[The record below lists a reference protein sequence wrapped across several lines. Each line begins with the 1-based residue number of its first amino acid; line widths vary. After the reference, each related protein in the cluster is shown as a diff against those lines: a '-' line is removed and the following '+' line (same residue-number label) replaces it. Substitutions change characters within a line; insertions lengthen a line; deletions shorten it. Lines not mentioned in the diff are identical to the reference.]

1 MDFQIP
7 NLYPAAAEIFLAGMT
22 VLVLLLTALM
32 KRGATGMAYGMAQ
45 FSVLATGFITL
56 FALISPDFLVQQLG
70 LMFAERLHLSSL
82 GESLQSLALW
92 LSQWLG
98 ARGAPGVTFGG
109 MYLADPMANAL
120 KIFACFGTAL
130 VLLYNRRYM
139 ADRNLESAEYYLLVL
154 FVLLGIMVLIS
165 AGSLITV
172 YLGLELLSLG
182 SYALVAIDRDSSRS
196 TEAAMKYFVLGA
208 LASGLLLYGI
218 SMVYGAT
225 GTLSIIDVAR
235 ALYEGQANRTVL
247 LFGLVF
253 VVAGVCFKLGVVPF
267 HMWIPDVYQG
277 APTSITLLVASTPK
291 LAAFVMAFR
300 LLAIGM
306 WDLADQW
313 QQMLLIVGIL
323 SIILGNVA
331 AIAQSN
337 IKRMLAYS
345 GISHM
350 GFLLLGMA
358 CGVVDGE
365 RHFVYNAYASAM
377 FYSVTYLITTL
388 AGFGILLLMSRAGFD
403 AENIDDLKGLN
414 RRSSWWAA
422 MMAIVMFSMAGI
434 PFFVGFFSK
443 FFVLQSVIAADHLK
457 LAVVAVLFSL
467 IGAYYYLRV
476 VKVMFFDDATETAPI
491 AAGWGVRA
499 VLSVNVLAV
508 ALLGL
513 FPSGLMELCVI
524 VLRSS
529 I

>member
-7 NLYPAAAEIFLAGMT
+7 NFYPAIAEIFLAGMT

-32 KRGATGMAYGMAQ
+32 RRGAASMAYYLAQ
-45 FSVLATGFITL
+45 FAILATGFIT
-56 FALISPDFLVQQLG
+56 FFTS
-70 LMFAERLHLSSL
+70 
-82 GESLQSLALW
+82 GEV
-92 LSQWLG
+92 G
-98 ARGAPGVTFGG
+98 FTFGN
-109 MYLADPMANAL
+109 MYIDDSVGDLL
-120 KIFACFGTAL
+120 KVFSCFGTSL

-139 ADRNLESAEYYLLVL
+139 ADRNLETPEYYMLVM
-154 FVLLGIMVLIS
+154 FVLLGICVLIS

-235 ALYEGQANRTVL
+235 ALFEGQANRTVL

-277 APTSITLLVASTPK
+277 APTSITLLVASAPK
-291 LAAFVMAFR
+291 VAAFAMAIR

-313 QQMLLIVGIL
+313 QTMLLFVGIA
-323 SIILGNVA
+323 SIILGNLA
-331 AIAQSN
+331 AIAQTN

-350 GFLLLGMA
+350 GFLLLGFA

-365 RHFVYNAYASAM
+365 RHFVYNAYGSAM
-377 FYSVTYLITTL
+377 FYSLTYLISTL
-388 AGFGILLLMSRAGFD
+388 AGFGILLLLSRAGFE

-443 FFVLQSVIAADHLK
+443 FFILQSVISAGHWWI
-457 LAVVAVLFSL
+457 AVVAVLFSL

-476 VKVMFFDDATETAPI
+476 VKVMFFDEPTETEPI
-491 AAGWGVRA
+491 GGSWGVRT
-499 VLSVNVLAV
+499 VLSLNVLGMA
-508 ALLGL
+508 ALGL
-513 FPSGLMELCVI
+513 FPGWLMQLCVI
-524 VLRSS
+524 LLRNS

>member
-7 NLYPAAAEIFLAGMT
+7 NFYPAIAEIFLAGMT

-32 KRGATGMAYGMAQ
+32 RRGAASMAYYLAQ
-45 FSVLATGFITL
+45 FAILATGFIT
-56 FALISPDFLVQQLG
+56 FFTS
-70 LMFAERLHLSSL
+70 
-82 GESLQSLALW
+82 GEV
-92 LSQWLG
+92 G
-98 ARGAPGVTFGG
+98 FTFGN
-109 MYLADPMANAL
+109 MYIDDSVGDLL
-120 KIFACFGTAL
+120 KVFSCFGTSL

-139 ADRNLESAEYYLLVL
+139 ADRNLETPEYYMLVM
-154 FVLLGIMVLIS
+154 FVLLGICVLIS

-235 ALYEGQANRTVL
+235 ALFEGQANRTVL

-277 APTSITLLVASTPK
+277 APTSITLLVASAPK
-291 LAAFVMAFR
+291 VAAFAMAFR

-313 QQMLLIVGIL
+313 QTMLLFVGIA
-323 SIILGNVA
+323 SIILGNLA
-331 AIAQSN
+331 AIAQTN

-350 GFLLLGMA
+350 GFLLLGFA

-365 RHFVYNAYASAM
+365 RHFVYNAYGSAM
-377 FYSVTYLITTL
+377 FYSLTYLISTL
-388 AGFGILLLMSRAGFD
+388 AGFGILLLLSRAGFE

-443 FFVLQSVIAADHLK
+443 FFILQSVISAGHWWI
-457 LAVVAVLFSL
+457 AVVAVLFSL

-476 VKVMFFDDATETAPI
+476 VKVMFFDEPTETEPI
-491 AAGWGVRA
+491 GGSWGVRT
-499 VLSVNVLAV
+499 VLSLNVLGMA
-508 ALLGL
+508 ALGL
-513 FPSGLMELCVI
+513 FPGWLMQLCVI
-524 VLRSS
+524 LLRNS

>member
-7 NLYPAAAEIFLAGMT
+7 NFYPAIAEIFLAGMT

-32 KRGATGMAYGMAQ
+32 KRGAASMAYYLAQ
-45 FSVLATGFITL
+45 FAVLATGFIAFFT
-56 FALISPDFLVQQLG
+56 S
-70 LMFAERLHLSSL
+70 
-82 GESLQSLALW
+82 GEV
-92 LSQWLG
+92 G
-98 ARGAPGVTFGG
+98 FTFGN
-109 MYLADPMANAL
+109 MYIDDSVGDLL
-120 KIFACFGTAL
+120 KVFSSFGTAL

-139 ADRNLESAEYYLLVL
+139 ADRNLETPEYYMLVM
-154 FVLLGIMVLIS
+154 FVLLGICVLIS

-182 SYALVAIDRDSSRS
+182 SYALVAIDRDSPRA

-235 ALYEGQANRTVL
+235 ALFEGQANRTVL

-277 APTSITLLVASTPK
+277 APTSITLLVASAPK
-291 LAAFVMAFR
+291 VAAFAMAFR

-313 QQMLLIVGIL
+313 QTMLLFVGIF
-323 SIILGNVA
+323 SIILGNLA

-350 GFLLLGMA
+350 GFLLLGFA

-365 RHFVYNAYASAM
+365 RHFVYNAYGSAM
-377 FYSVTYLITTL
+377 FYSLTYLISTL
-388 AGFGILLLMSRAGFD
+388 AGFGILLLLSRAGFE

-443 FFVLQSVIAADHLK
+443 FFILQSVISAGHWWT
-457 LAVVAVLFSL
+457 AVVAVVFSL

-476 VKVMFFDDATETAPI
+476 VKVMFFDEPTETESI
-491 AAGWGVRA
+491 GGGWGVRT
-499 VLSVNVLAV
+499 VLSLNVLGLA
-508 ALLGL
+508 ALGL
-513 FPSGLMELCVI
+513 FPGWLMQLCV
-524 VLRSS
+524 VLLRNS